1 MKKVFVALTD
11 KNFLEHFKSLY
22 YSAIKIGKWDGD
34 FVVIVPES
42 DKGEF
47 DEKDFKGV
55 KFFYGDTLEGEPRPH
70 YYKYYLFDDYFKQW
84 DWIFYCDLD
93 VLFFNEIDFDLKN
106 KKKDVM
112 YANDCNYSPMCYQ
125 FEHRPD
131 ERKKFNKKQMERYE

>member
-55 KFFYGDTLEGEPRPH
+55 KFYNVYRE
-70 YYKYYLFDDYFKQW
+70 
-84 DWIFYCDLD
+84 
-93 VLFFNEIDFDLKN
+93 NLKG
-106 KKKDVM
+106 
-112 YANDCNYSPMCYQ
+112 
-125 FEHRPD
+125 FE
-131 ERKKFNKKQMERYE
+131 EL